1 MFAPLF
7 YSNIICFFPKMTRT
21 VDLAK
26 IEVYV
31 ISIPSIDF
39 DFPNLNSI
47 LNLIFVLEGN
57 KSGVE

>member
-1 MFAPLF
+1 
-7 YSNIICFFPKMTRT
+7 MTPT

-26 IEVYV
+26 IEVCV

-39 DFPNLNSI
+39 DFPNFNSI
-47 LNLIFVLEGN
+47 LNLIFALEGN

>member
-1 MFAPLF
+1 
-7 YSNIICFFPKMTRT
+7 MTRT

>member
-1 MFAPLF
+1 
-7 YSNIICFFPKMTRT
+7 MTCT
-21 VDLAK
+21 ADLAK

>member
-1 MFAPLF
+1 
-7 YSNIICFFPKMTRT
+7 MTRI

-26 IEVYV
+26 MEVYV

-39 DFPNLNSI
+39 DFPNFNSI
-47 LNLIFVLEGN
+47 LNLIFGLEGN